1 MGADVFNMVSK
12 ESIIYQRDFGDRGGM
27 CLFSLTYCFICYH
40 ENTVA
45 FMTTG
50 LCSY

>member
-27 CLFSLTYCFICYH
+27 CFVSLTYCYICYH
-40 ENTVA
+40 
-45 FMTTG
+45 
-50 LCSY
+50 